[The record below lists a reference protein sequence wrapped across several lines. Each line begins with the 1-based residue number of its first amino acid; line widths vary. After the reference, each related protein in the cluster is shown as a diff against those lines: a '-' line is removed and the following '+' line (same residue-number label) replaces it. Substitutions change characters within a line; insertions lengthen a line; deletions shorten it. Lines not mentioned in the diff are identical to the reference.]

1 MNREL
6 SRITMQMAWIVCL
19 LGNLN
24 RNLCYYT
31 RSFRIPIKYIPVDIR
46 KTAFC
51 KYIIIFMNT
60 ESPLIW
66 SKWEHVAGKAVSALD
81 LGPRGLGFETR
92 LGYCVNCILAS
103 LHPGVKR
110 VPRTPPLDL
119 LRVMSNH
126 HIFQNYLKT
135 LSSVLATQSFPPF
148 NSIIQV

>member
-51 KYIIIFMNT
+51 KYIIIVMNT

-66 SKWEHVAGKAVSALD
+66 SKCEHVAGKAVSALD
-81 LGPRGLGFETR
+81 LGPRGLGSR
-92 LGYCVNCILAS
+92 
-103 LHPGVKR
+103 PGWVI
-110 VPRTPPLDL
+110 VSTVFLPL
-119 LRVMSNH
+119 
-126 HIFQNYLKT
+126 F
-135 LSSVLATQSFPPF
+135 TQEYKESPGPLP
-148 NSIIQV
+148 